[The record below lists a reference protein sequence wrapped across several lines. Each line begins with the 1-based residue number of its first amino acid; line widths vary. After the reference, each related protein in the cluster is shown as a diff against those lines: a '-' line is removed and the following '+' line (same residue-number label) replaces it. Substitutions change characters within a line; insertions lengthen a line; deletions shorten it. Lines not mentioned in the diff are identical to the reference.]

1 MSASLPSFT
10 LPEFVWLASTCGMLQ
25 ELKQMMQQ
33 AATREPSQPDEPNW
47 ETTYQSEHQAKTMEG
62 LQ

>member
-1 MSASLPSFT
+1 
-10 LPEFVWLASTCGMLQ
+10 MLQ